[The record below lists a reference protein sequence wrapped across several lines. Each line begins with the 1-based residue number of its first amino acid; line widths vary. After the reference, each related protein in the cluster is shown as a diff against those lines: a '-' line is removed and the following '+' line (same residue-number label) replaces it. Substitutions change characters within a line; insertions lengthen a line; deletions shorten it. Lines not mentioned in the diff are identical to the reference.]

1 MHDND
6 AARPDH
12 ERLFQLASE
21 QAGYFTTAQARR
33 CGFSHALVGH
43 HARAGGRVLRVRRGL
58 YRFRPDPSSPRED
71 VFAAWLSV
79 DGGAGEAAVSHDS
92 ALELLGLSDVVPDAV
107 HVTIPRSQRYRPA
120 PPGVRVHT
128 TTRTLAPGDV
138 VIRDGIRVTAVER
151 SIVDAAQLGTAPEQ
165 VIAAATQAVDRG
177 MATAGQLLAAARER
191 GGRVERLVRQ
201 AFPDRTRA

>member
-1 MHDND
+1 MHDSD

-21 QAGYFTTAQARR
+21 RAGYFTSAQARR
-33 CGFSHALVGH
+33 CGFSHALLGH
-43 HARAGGRVLRVRRGL
+43 HAREGGRFIRVRRGL
-58 YRFRPDPSSPRED
+58 YRFRQYPSSPRED
-71 VFAAWLSV
+71 VLAAWLSV
-79 DGGAGEAAVSHDS
+79 DGGEGDAAVSHDS

-107 HVTIPRSQRYRPA
+107 HVTIPRSKRYRPA

-138 VIRDGIRVTAVER
+138 VIRDGIRVTVVVR

-177 MATAGQLLAAARER
+177 MATATQLLAAARER

-201 AFPDRTRA
+201 AFPDRARP